1 MSGETAGKAIVGR
14 FGVACLVGLGLPVGK
29 TAEDSC
35 CQEKLAMTLP
45 EEKKPDSGQEKT
57 PLRRLQFN
65 DATKAEMAERLTA
78 KDVRKIP
85 TSLPVQPEGIKP
97 RVTKIESKPDRFA
110 GNVCQ
115 VASRPG
121 DAPTW
126 LVF

>member
-1 MSGETAGKAIVGR
+1 
-14 FGVACLVGLGLPVGK
+14 
-29 TAEDSC
+29 
-35 CQEKLAMTLP
+35 MTLP

-65 DATKAEMAERLTA
+65 DATKAEMAEVLTA

-85 TSLPVQPEGIKP
+85 TSLPVQPEGIEP
-97 RVTKIESKPDRFA
+97 RVTEMESKPDRFA